1 MSKAVVRVSDKA
13 AMMLSIESR
22 KTGIPKS
29 RLASTAIQLLLGGR
43 RAKA

>member
-13 AMMLSIESR
+13 ATMLSIESR

-29 RLASTAIQLLLGGR
+29 RLASTAVRLLLGGR